1 MIIHLCIKFQSNA
14 SIFSE
19 DIAQKPFVLCTGRTD
34 VRIVMILYAPL
45 PTENGGGIKKLIVG
59 VTNYGQLCDT
69 VLPLVPII
77 SPFYDML
84 EYENHI
90 FHQE

>member
-1 MIIHLCIKFQSNA
+1 
-14 SIFSE
+14 
-19 DIAQKPFVLCTGRTD
+19 
-34 VRIVMILYAPL
+34 MILYAPL